1 MEIVVGLVAVLL
13 LTLGTAFFVGVEFA
27 LMAVERSRMESMAE
41 SGDRRARSVV
51 AALKSLSFELS
62 GAQLG
67 ITVTSI
73 TVGYIAE
80 PTLARGL
87 EPILEDLGLPA
98 GTTLGVSVAIALFLA
113 TMIQMVLGELVPKNL
128 AIARP
133 VGSALVLGPAGRRVN
148 QFLKPLVVVFNGAA
162 NWTVRL
168 LGVEPKDELSVVRS
182 LEEIEQLVHSSAA
195 GGLLRQEEFSL
206 LSRSISFAG
215 KTASDALVPRTTVV
229 GVSATET
236 AADLGRIARE
246 CGHSRFPVYGEN
258 LDDIQGI
265 VLVKDVF
272 RFAHP
277 ERAQTPV
284 SSFMQEA
291 PIVPES
297 RDLESLLLELRAER
311 KQMAVVVDE
320 YGGTAGIITLE
331 DIIEEIV
338 GDIEDEY
345 DVGEAAR
352 MTQPAIQGVNVVSGM
367 LHLDEAREQTGLEI
381 PEGDYETLAGFLLSI
396 AGHIP
401 EKGEHISWE
410 SWEFKVVEMAGN
422 RIDRVLVVAPGEE
435 DLDEEGNE

>member
-1 MEIVVGLVAVLL
+1 MEILIGLVAVLL

-41 SGDRRARSVV
+41 DGDRRAGSVV

-67 ITVTSI
+67 ITMTSI

-98 GTTLGVSVAIALFLA
+98 GTALGVSVGIALFLA
-113 TMIQMVLGELVPKNL
+113 TLIQMVLGELVPKNL

-133 VGSALVLGPAGRRVN
+133 VGTALFLGPPGRRVN
-148 QFLKPLVVVFNGAA
+148 QFLKPLIVVFNGSA
-162 NWTVRL
+162 NWTVRRM
-168 LGVEPKDELSVVRS
+168 GVEPKDELSVVRS
-182 LEEIEQLVHSSAA
+182 LEEIEQLVHSSAK

-215 KTASDALVPRTTVV
+215 KTAADALVPRTAIV
-229 GVSATET
+229 GISATDT
-236 AADLGRIARE
+236 AVDLGRVARE

-265 VLVKDVF
+265 VLVKDI
-272 RFAHP
+272 FAIEYPKRP
-277 ERAQTPV
+277 ETPV
-284 SSFMQEA
+284 SKLMQEA

-345 DVGEAAR
+345 DVGGATH

-367 LHLDEAREQTGLEI
+367 LHLDEVREQTGLEI
-381 PEGDYETLAGFLLSI
+381 PEGDYDTLAGFILSVI
-396 AGHIP
+396 GHIP
-401 EKGEHISWE
+401 QKGEHISWE
-410 SWEFKVVEMAGN
+410 SWEFKVIEMDGN

-435 DLDEEGNE
+435 TPEGDGES